1 MDEQKVISDT
11 DTSDSEPET
20 NTLEKPKR
28 QYNRKPMTDEKKEE
42 LKQRLAKARD
52 TKKLKNEIKKEVV
65 KKQEIVKK
73 EKIEK
78 KAKEPKTIVNN
89 YYYKE
94 PEPKAEPKQEPKQE
108 TKAPKVKSAPK
119 PKEIMFL

>member
-1 MDEQKVISDT
+1 MEEQRVISDT
-11 DTSDSEPET
+11 ESSDSEPET

-42 LKQRLAKARD
+42 LKQRLAKARE

-65 KKQEIVKK
+65 KKQEVVKK

-94 PEPKAEPKQEPKQE
+94 PEPKQEPKQE
-108 TKAPKVKSAPK
+108 TKAPKAKPK

>member
-1 MDEQKVISDT
+1 MEEERVISDT
-11 DTSDSEPET
+11 ESSDSEPET

-42 LKQRLAKARD
+42 LKQRLAKARE

-65 KKQEIVKK
+65 KKQEVVKK

-94 PEPKAEPKQEPKQE
+94 PEPPKQE
-108 TKAPKVKSAPK
+108 TKAPKVKSAPAPK

>member
-1 MDEQKVISDT
+1 MEEERIISDT
-11 DTSDSEPET
+11 ESSDSDTEQET
-20 NTLEKPKR
+20 PTLEKPKR
-28 QYNRKPMTDEKKEE
+28 QYNKKPMTDEQKEK
-42 LKQRLAKARD
+42 LKQRLAKARE
-52 TKKLKNEIKKEVV
+52 TKKLKNDIKKEVV
-65 KKQEIVKK
+65 KKKEDAKK

-94 PEPKAEPKQEPKQE
+94 PEPKQEPKQE
-108 TKAPKVKSAPK
+108 TKAPKAKPK